1 MIDVS
6 NAKWELSK
14 EEAFAIEWF
23 EEHGY
28 TGKIIRQYIS
38 KTIFEIS
45 KNGTTDE
52 FELPQGIVFKNMHG
66 YMEQFRK
73 KLGCALRT
81 RTFETRNKRL
91 ISSEGEIICCQ
102 YNLFILKTENEN
114 LV

>member
-1 MIDVS
+1 MIDIS

-14 EEAFAIEWF
+14 EEDFAIEWF

-45 KNGTTDE
+45 KNGTTDQ

-73 KLGCALRT
+73 NWDVLCELERLR
-81 RTFETRNKRL
+81 R
-91 ISSEGEIICCQ
+91 EIQ
-102 YNLFILKTENEN
+102 D
-114 LV
+114 

>member
-1 MIDVS
+1 MQLEKYAIALGEITLIDIS

-14 EEAFAIEWF
+14 EEDFAIEWF

-45 KNGTTDE
+45 KNGTTDQ

-73 KLGCALRT
+73 NWDVLCELERLR
-81 RTFETRNKRL
+81 R
-91 ISSEGEIICCQ
+91 EI
-102 YNLFILKTENEN
+102 KD
-114 LV
+114 